1 MYLASASLPKLPV
14 VNRPE
19 NYCVLIH
26 GTWTVSVDCSRRL
39 LMSVERRGGGSSFA
53 CISIT
58 VEDRKKLSIGEMFL

>member
-39 LMSVERRGGGSSFA
+39 LMSVERGGVGGGGWGLLLLVSP
-53 CISIT
+53 
-58 VEDRKKLSIGEMFL
+58 

>member
-39 LMSVERRGGGSSFA
+39 LMSVERGGGSSFA

-58 VEDRKKLSIGEMFL
+58 VEDRKKLSIDEMFL